1 MTKEEA
7 EKNREKWLEIA
18 KPFADK
24 KDKLN
29 VRRDELLREME
40 QLQEDYIKAFPVKI
54 GDKVMDE
61 DGRIGWISRIYPYST
76 PSENCMKLTLGFVI
90 LFNME
95 KEDGTRDNGEVY
107 VHCLPIKL

>member
-1 MTKEEA
+1 MTRKEV

-29 VRRDELLREME
+29 VRRDKLLLEME

-61 DGRIGWISRIYPYST
+61 DGRIGWISRIYPCNT
-76 PSENCMKLTLGFVI
+76 PSENCMKLSLGFAM
-90 LFNME
+90 LFNIE

-107 VHCLPIKL
+107 VHGLPIKL